1 VPVIY
6 ALANQKGGVGKT
18 TTAVNVGACL
28 AQWGQRVL
36 LVDVDPQANATS
48 SLGVDKRA
56 VPLSTYDL
64 LVREVPLARVVC
76 PTGRERLDLVPASPA
91 LAGATVELVSLPRRE
106 YRLRQALAGLSLGAA
121 KGPVPPVPSVVEGS
135 VVEGSKV
142 KGPVLSA
149 AEGPNAQYDY
159 VLIDCPPSLG
169 ILTVNGLTAAT
180 DGVIIPVQCEYL
192 ALEGLSQLAR
202 AIELVRRA
210 LNPGLRLRGLAMT
223 MYDARTTLSRQVVE
237 EVRRHFPGRV
247 FNVIIPR
254 SVRLSEAP
262 SYGEPIIFYAPR
274 SAGALAYAAL
284 TRELLVGDGRLRS
297 SSDSR

>member
-1 VPVIY
+1 MPIIY
-6 ALANQKGGVGKT
+6 VLANQKGGVGKT

-28 AQWGQRVL
+28 AEWGQCVL
-36 LVDVDPQANATS
+36 IVDIDPQANATS
-48 SLGVDKRA
+48 SLGIDKRA

-64 LVREVPLARVVC
+64 LVREVRLARIVR
-76 PTGRERLDLVPASPA
+76 PTGRERLNLAPASPA
-91 LAGATVELVSLPRRE
+91 LAGATVELVNLPQRE
-106 YRLRQALAGLSLGAA
+106 YRLRQALAGLEQQ
-121 KGPVPPVPSVVEGS
+121 K
-135 VVEGSKV
+135 
-142 KGPVLSA
+142 
-149 AEGPNAQYDY
+149 YDY

-210 LNPGLRLRGLAMT
+210 LNPDLRLRGLVMT

-237 EVRRHFPGRV
+237 EVQRHFPKRV
-247 FNVIIPR
+247 FNTIIPR

-262 SYGEPIIFYAPR
+262 SYGEPIISYAPR

-284 TRELLVGDGRLRS
+284 TRELLVGDGRSQPAAVDR
-297 SSDSR
+297 

>member
-1 VPVIY
+1 MPIIY

-18 TTAVNVGACL
+18 TTAVSVGAYL

-36 LVDVDPQANATS
+36 VVDADPQANATS
-48 SLGVDKRA
+48 SLGVDKRG

-64 LVREVPLARVVC
+64 LVREVPLARVLQ
-76 PTGRERLDLVPASPA
+76 PSGRMRLDLAPASPA
-91 LAGATVELVSLPRRE
+91 LAGATVELVNLPQRE
-106 YRLRQALAGLSLGAA
+106 YRLRQALAGLDR
-121 KGPVPPVPSVVEGS
+121 
-135 VVEGSKV
+135 
-142 KGPVLSA
+142 
-149 AEGPNAQYDY
+149 QYDY

-169 ILTVNGLTAAT
+169 ILTVNGLTAAS

-210 LNPGLRLRGLAMT
+210 LNSALRLRGLVMT
-223 MYDARTTLSRQVVE
+223 MYDARTTLARQVVE

-247 FNVIIPR
+247 FNAVIPR

-262 SYGEPIIFYAPR
+262 SYGEPIGSYAPR

-284 TRELLVGDGRLRS
+284 TRELLIGDGRLQPS
-297 SSDSR
+297 ADSG

>member
-1 VPVIY
+1 MPIIY

-18 TTAVNVGACL
+18 TTAVSVGACL
-28 AQWGQRVL
+28 AHSGQRVL
-36 LVDVDPQANATS
+36 IVDVDPQANATS
-48 SLGVDKRA
+48 SLGVDKHA

-64 LVREVPLARVVC
+64 LVHGVPLAQVAQ
-76 PTGRERLDLVPASPA
+76 PTDHARLDLVPASPD
-91 LAGATVELVSLPRRE
+91 LSGATVELVGLERRE
-106 YRLRQALAGLSLGAA
+106 YRLRQALAELHPGQDKEPGQRY
-121 KGPVPPVPSVVEGS
+121 E
-135 VVEGSKV
+135 
-142 KGPVLSA
+142 
-149 AEGPNAQYDY
+149 Y

-169 ILTVNGLTAAT
+169 ILTVNGLAAT

-210 LNPGLRLRGLAMT
+210 LNPGLRLRGLVMT

-247 FNVIIPR
+247 FNAIIPR

-262 SYGEPIIFYAPR
+262 SYGEHILSYAPR
-274 SAGALAYAAL
+274 SAGAVAYAAL
-284 TRELLVGDGRLRS
+284 TQELLVGDGRSQQR
-297 SSDSR
+297 